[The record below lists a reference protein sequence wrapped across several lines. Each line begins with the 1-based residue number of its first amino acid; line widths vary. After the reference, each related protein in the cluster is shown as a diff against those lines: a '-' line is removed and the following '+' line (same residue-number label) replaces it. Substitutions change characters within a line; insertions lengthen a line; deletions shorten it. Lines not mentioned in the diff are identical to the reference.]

1 MPSSTWWGGTQ
12 RPKRCRSVLRC
23 RKRRIT
29 THVAPRRHRRGH
41 DGPMILVPRQLRRSD
56 FPSSVPYYGG
66 RLTPQTIAGI
76 ERRPPPPTAP
86 PPDDQ
91 ERQLATL
98 EDLRTSG

>member
-1 MPSSTWWGGTQ
+1 
-12 RPKRCRSVLRC
+12 
-23 RKRRIT
+23 
-29 THVAPRRHRRGH
+29 
-41 DGPMILVPRQLRRSD
+41 MILVPRQLRRSD

-98 EDLRTSG
+98 EDLRTSGVLTDAEYAELKRRIGGGA